1 MTPVTTVAARA
12 GDTRDRLLETA
23 LALFTQHGV
32 EGTSLQMIAD
42 ALGVTKAAV
51 YYHFR
56 TKDEITEAVAEPA
69 LRQLGTIAKEA
80 SALRRRGAQV
90 DHVLAGIVELVVEH
104 RALAAVFSSDPG
116 VARALERSLHDG
128 ENVKECL
135 TDLLC
140 GANSAANGAANGDA
154 DSDPAAKVAAH
165 VAMLGIALAG
175 GSPALADLTDDELRR
190 HLLEAGRRLLGRP
203 RRRE

>member
-1 MTPVTTVAARA
+1 MTPATTAAARE
-12 GDTRDRLLETA
+12 GDTRSRVLETA

-51 YYHFR
+51 YYHFK

-69 LRQLGTIAKEA
+69 LRQLGQIVREA
-80 SALRRRGAQV
+80 TVLRRRGAQV
-90 DHVLAGIVELVVEH
+90 DHVLAGIVDLVVSH

-116 VARALERSLHDG
+116 VARALERTLHDG

-135 TDLLC
+135 TELLC
-140 GANSAANGAANGDA
+140 GPEGE
-154 DSDPAAKVAAH
+154 PAAKVTAH
-165 VAMLGIALAG
+165 VALLGIAVAG
-175 GSPALADLTDDELRR
+175 GSPGLAELSDDELRR